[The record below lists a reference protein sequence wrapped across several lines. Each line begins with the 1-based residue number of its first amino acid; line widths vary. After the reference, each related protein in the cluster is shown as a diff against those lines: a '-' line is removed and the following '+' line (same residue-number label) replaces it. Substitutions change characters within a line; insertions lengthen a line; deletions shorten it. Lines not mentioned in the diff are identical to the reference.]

1 MGLLETIRK
10 RYPAPSEKEKHDH
23 RNVKA
28 LVINVKINSDTGRII
43 DVEKLYKKLRKN
55 RKTIC
60 AAPKA
65 KVYFA
70 FVPRKETKNPQF

>member
-10 RYPAPSEKEKHDH
+10 RYPAPSPKELHDH
-23 RNVKA
+23 RKVKA
-28 LVINVKINSDTGRII
+28 LFININIDSDTGRII
-43 DVEKLYKKLRKN
+43 DVEELYKKLRKN

-70 FVPRKETKNPQF
+70 FVPQKEAKNPQF